1 MILVFYN
8 KDMNVCIF
16 QYSSN
21 DGVLALE
28 QKDIYLNKDT
38 DAKLFKEKLG
48 VTDYFIDKVL
58 LSAQGR
64 FKGQRVI
71 IFDNSRDGS
80 MYDRA
85 DLVDMLFL
93 YRREI
98 TILKADVSEED
109 ADSLAT
115 WLYEHFPL

>member
-8 KDMNVCIF
+8 KDMDVCVF
-16 QYSSN
+16 QYSASN
-21 DGVLALE
+21 GVIALE
-28 QKDIYLNKDT
+28 RRDIYLNKDT
-38 DAKLFKEKLG
+38 NAKLFKEKLG

-71 IFDNSRDGS
+71 IFDNSLEGS

-85 DLVDMLFL
+85 ELVDMLFL

-109 ADSLAT
+109 ANTLAI

>member
-8 KDMNVCIF
+8 KDMDVCVF
-16 QYSSN
+16 QYSSSN
-21 DGVLALE
+21 GVIALE
-28 QKDIYLNKDT
+28 RRDIYLNKDT
-38 DAKLFKEKLG
+38 NAKLFKEKLG

-58 LSAQGR
+58 LNAQGR

-71 IFDNSRDGS
+71 IFDNSLEGS

-85 DLVDMLFL
+85 ELVDMLFL

-109 ADSLAT
+109 ANTLAV

>member
-8 KDMNVCIF
+8 KDMDVCVF
-16 QYSSN
+16 QYSSSN
-21 DGVLALE
+21 GVIALE
-28 QKDIYLNKDT
+28 RRDIYLNKDT
-38 DAKLFKEKLG
+38 NAKLFKEKLG
-48 VTDYFIDKVL
+48 VTDYFINEVL
-58 LSAQGR
+58 LSNQDR

-85 DLVDMLFL
+85 ELVDMLFL

-109 ADSLAT
+109 ANTLAV

>member
-16 QYSSN
+16 QYSTN

-28 QKDIYLNKDT
+28 QKDVYLNKDT
-38 DAKLFKEKLG
+38 DAKLFKDKLG
-48 VTDYFIDKVL
+48 VTDYFINEVL
-58 LSAQGR
+58 LSNQDR

-85 DLVDMLFL
+85 ELVDMLFL

-109 ADSLAT
+109 AGSLAT

>member
-8 KDMNVCIF
+8 KDMDVCVF
-16 QYSSN
+16 QYSASN
-21 DGVLALE
+21 GVIALE
-28 QKDIYLNKDT
+28 RRDIYLNKDT
-38 DAKLFKEKLG
+38 NAKLFKEKLG

-80 MYDRA
+80 LYDRA
-85 DLVDMLFL
+85 ELVDMLFL

-109 ADSLAT
+109 ANTLAV

>member
-8 KDMNVCIF
+8 KDMDVCVF
-16 QYSSN
+16 QYSASN
-21 DGVLALE
+21 GVIALE
-28 QKDIYLNKDT
+28 RRDIYLNKDT
-38 DAKLFKEKLG
+38 NAKLFKEKLG

>member
-8 KDMNVCIF
+8 KDMDVCVF
-16 QYSSN
+16 QYSASN
-21 DGVLALE
+21 GVIALE
-28 QKDIYLNKDT
+28 RRDIYLNKDT
-38 DAKLFKEKLG
+38 NAKLFKEKLG

-71 IFDNSRDGS
+71 IFDNSLEGS

-85 DLVDMLFL
+85 ELVDMLFL

-109 ADSLAT
+109 ANTLAV

>member
-8 KDMNVCIF
+8 KDMDVCIF
-16 QYSSN
+16 QYSTN

-28 QKDIYLNKDT
+28 QKDVYLNKDT
-38 DAKLFKEKLG
+38 DAKLFKDKLG
-48 VTDYFIDKVL
+48 VTDYFINEVL
-58 LSAQGR
+58 LSNQAR

-71 IFDNSRDGS
+71 IFDNSREGS

-85 DLVDMLFL
+85 DLVDMLYL

-98 TILKADVSEED
+98 TILKADITEED
-109 ADSLAT
+109 ADSLAN

>member
-1 MILVFYN
+1 M
-8 KDMNVCIF
+8 
-16 QYSSN
+16 
-21 DGVLALE
+21 
-28 QKDIYLNKDT
+28 NKDT
-38 DAKLFKEKLG
+38 NAKLFKEKLG

-71 IFDNSRDGS
+71 IFDNSLEGS

-85 DLVDMLFL
+85 ELVDMLFL

-109 ADSLAT
+109 ANTLAV

>member
-8 KDMNVCIF
+8 KDMDVCVF
-16 QYSSN
+16 QYSASN
-21 DGVLALE
+21 GVIALE
-28 QKDIYLNKDT
+28 RRDIYLNKDT
-38 DAKLFKEKLG
+38 NAKLFKEKLG

-58 LSAQGR
+58 LNAQGR

-71 IFDNSRDGS
+71 IFDNSLEGS

-85 DLVDMLFL
+85 ELVDMLFL

-109 ADSLAT
+109 ANTLAV